1 MQGLHCEVCG
11 GDREGAALEDG
22 RRREVSLDVDE
33 GEMAGLERAYIA
45 LREQDPSV
53 FVGEV
58 IAAEGGA
65 RLAATPH
72 GPGWIAMI
80 AGALVFTSF
89 DADAGEIAIEAPV
102 VRVPRAQRVPVMRVA
117 LELCAR
123 ELATSR
129 FCLRDDLLLLRFTA
143 GVTALTPVMVRRLLR
158 ELGSLAARSIELL
171 GVAFDARPAVP
182 ENKRDA
188 AGFEVL
194 GRVKQLHFVSGARR
208 VGPPSSR
215 RTLESVGPRSTRNET
230 TRPAAPRTRP
240 PPPQPRLGTPLR
252 REEMESNAPP
262 PPSHRGPSESIPAI
276 LEPMFAS
283 SSTASMQA
291 VAPPLPP
298 SQAAAT
304 SSSPAVP
311 RPPPLPGAAAQGQA
325 PPRPAPPS
333 LSSTAGP
340 RPPPLP
346 AAATSTPIAGVP
358 RPPPLPTPSGTVRP
372 PPPPPPSSRPSAA
385 ARPITQPLAP
395 PALDPGAAPRPSE
408 EAKRRPS
415 LPGEP
420 PPPQRRASLL
430 NLEAVPSTVKM
441 RPQTMTELDFETPSR
456 RPSGLMQAV
465 QLPAD
470 EPLTPA
476 DHLCALLRQAKLLA
490 SMTLESRPATMSW
503 IVRAMAFRAI
513 YAYRETLPDAVA
525 HLYRCTGMGKDS
537 PEPALLVI
545 DRIIAARAQMPAEK
559 PIVVEAFTSAAL
571 AKEQIARYLAE
582 IERAPAEPT
591 FKHFLA
597 LGALTELLVR
607 AKLPAATEQRLR
619 EIIGHGQRE
628 GTKGSAIE
636 LMMTSLQR
644 IAAG

>member
-262 PPSHRGPSESIPAI
+262 AALAPRPERVDPRHPRAHVRLVEHGLHAGGR
-276 LEPMFAS
+276 AS
-283 SSTASMQA
+283 
-291 VAPPLPP
+291 
-298 SQAAAT
+298 AAAEPGRRHLLVACGPAPAPAARRRRPGT
-304 SSSPAVP
+304 GPAQARPALALQHGRPASPALARRGHQHAHRRRPASPSPPHAERHGAPAAPAAPVEP
-311 RPPPLPGAAAQGQA
+311 PQRRGSPHHPAPRAARARPGRRPPPERGGQA
-325 PPRPAPPS
+325 PP
-333 LSSTAGP
+333 
-340 RPPPLP
+340 
-346 AAATSTPIAGVP
+346 
-358 RPPPLPTPSGTVRP
+358 
-372 PPPPPPSSRPSAA
+372 
-385 ARPITQPLAP
+385 LAP
-395 PALDPGAAPRPSE
+395 R
-408 EAKRRPS
+408 
-415 LPGEP
+415 
-420 PPPQRRASLL
+420 
-430 NLEAVPSTVKM
+430 
-441 RPQTMTELDFETPSR
+441 
-456 RPSGLMQAV
+456 
-465 QLPAD
+465 
-470 EPLTPA
+470 
-476 DHLCALLRQAKLLA
+476 
-490 SMTLESRPATMSW
+490 
-503 IVRAMAFRAI
+503 
-513 YAYRETLPDAVA
+513 
-525 HLYRCTGMGKDS
+525 
-537 PEPALLVI
+537 
-545 DRIIAARAQMPAEK
+545 
-559 PIVVEAFTSAAL
+559 
-571 AKEQIARYLAE
+571 
-582 IERAPAEPT
+582 
-591 FKHFLA
+591 
-597 LGALTELLVR
+597 
-607 AKLPAATEQRLR
+607 
-619 EIIGHGQRE
+619 
-628 GTKGSAIE
+628 
-636 LMMTSLQR
+636 
-644 IAAG
+644 